1 MAVTGGAAEI
11 VGWLGRWVSGWGR
24 WQWRVRVA
32 VTSGAAEVVGGL
44 VGWVV
49 GWLAG
54 WLAGWL
60 VMTCTGDGYRWSR

>member
-1 MAVTGGAAEI
+1 MAVSGGADEV
-11 VGWLGRWVSGWGR
+11 VGGLGGWVSEWGE
-24 WQWRVRVA
+24 WQWRVWVA

-54 WLAGWL
+54 
-60 VMTCTGDGYRWSR
+60 